1 MSLQTGRASN
11 VAEQSGKHFKKE
23 EPKQPLTMAKVKE
36 TGRAWFAEHNGI
48 ACIAVVLAFC
58 AIVFG
63 IFLFSAF
70 SDFGGSADFIY
81 NQF

>member
-1 MSLQTGRASN
+1 
-11 VAEQSGKHFKKE
+11 
-23 EPKQPLTMAKVKE
+23 MAKVKE
-36 TGRAWFAEHNGI
+36 TGRTWFAEHNGI
-48 ACIAVVLAFC
+48 ACIAVALAFC

>member
-11 VAEQSGKHFKKE
+11 VAEQSSKHFKKE
-23 EPKQPLTMAKVKE
+23 EPKQLLTMAKVKE

-48 ACIAVVLAFC
+48 ACIAVALAFC
-58 AIVFG
+58 AIVLG

>member
-11 VAEQSGKHFKKE
+11 VAELSGKHFKKE

-36 TGRAWFAEHNGI
+36 TGRAWFSEHNGI
-48 ACIAVVLAFC
+48 ACIAVALAVC
-58 AIVFG
+58 AIVLG

>member
-1 MSLQTGRASN
+1 M
-11 VAEQSGKHFKKE
+11 AEQSGQHFKEK

-36 TGRAWFAEHNGI
+36 TGRTWFAEHLGI
-48 ACIAVVLAFC
+48 ACIAVALAFC

-63 IFLFSAF
+63 FFLLSAF
-70 SDFGGSADFIY
+70 SDFGGSAVFIY

>member
-23 EPKQPLTMAKVKE
+23 GSKQPLTMAKVKE

-48 ACIAVVLAFC
+48 ACIAVALSFC
-58 AIVFG
+58 AIVLG